1 MKKILLSV
9 FALATFGVNA
19 QTIVSTTPQN
29 KKVVLEEFTGIYCQY
44 CPQGHAIAQGLKANN
59 PGNVFVINIHQ
70 GGFSTPGAT
79 DPDFR
84 TSFGNAI
91 ANQTGLIGYP
101 AGTVNRHVF
110 SGLEQ
115 GAVGTTAMSRGDWTN
130 AANQILVESSYLNV
144 ATQATIDVQS
154 REITVLVEVYYT
166 GDSPQ
171 STNKI
176 NVALLQNNTI
186 GKQVNTT
193 GTITGYNHMHRLVHL
208 ITGQWGEIISSTTS
222 GSFYSQTFTYTIPEH
237 YNNIPALLGDMEIV
251 AFVTETNQ
259 EIVSGAGAYP
269 EFTFTYENNVALKG
283 VKSMI
288 PTCLDRVTPVISVEN
303 TGSEDI
309 TSIDVEYSVNGG
321 VTNTYTWT
329 GDLEPLKRVEI
340 QLPQSDEFTL
350 ADSNTLTVN
359 VDSFGDE
366 SLDDN
371 SFELAFSKSSI
382 EVSTL
387 LTLSLSTDNWGYEAS
402 WNVKDSNGNTV
413 QSGQSYGNN
422 QTYTI
427 QITLPNSGCYQFNL
441 FDGYGDG
448 GGAVSLVDNNGSQ
461 VFSSPNG
468 NYGSGTSIYFSADS
482 TLSASEFD
490 FSNDIRLYP
499 NPSTGV
505 FFLNDNQQTVSVA
518 VVDTLG
524 KVVYSQNNV
533 GQSVDLS
540 NLPKGIYFA
549 KITNE
554 HNNTIIQ
561 KLIIN

>member
-1 MKKILLSV
+1 MKKILLSI
-9 FALATFGVNA
+9 FALAAIGVSA
-19 QTIVSTTPQN
+19 QTIVSTTAQN

-44 CPQGHAIAQGLKANN
+44 CPQGHAIAQSIKNNN
-59 PGNVFVINIHQ
+59 PGNVFLINIHQ
-70 GGFSTPGAT
+70 GGFAVPEIG

-91 ANQTGLIGYP
+91 ANQSGLTGYP

-110 SGLEQ
+110 SGLQQ
-115 GAVGTTAMSRGDWTN
+115 GAVGTTAMSRGNWAN
-130 AANQILVESSYLNV
+130 ATNQILAQSSYVNV
-144 ATQATIDVQS
+144 ATEATIDVQT

-166 GDSPQ
+166 GNSPL
-171 STNKI
+171 STNKL

-186 GKQVNTT
+186 GKQANTT
-193 GTITGYNHMHRLVHL
+193 GIISGYNHMHRLVHL
-208 ITGQWGEIISSTTS
+208 ITGQWGENITSTST
-222 GSFYSQTFTYTIPEH
+222 GSFHSQTFTYTIPEH

-251 AFVTETNQ
+251 AFVAESNQ
-259 EIVSGAGAYP
+259 KIISGAGTYP
-269 EFTFTYENNVALKG
+269 EFTFTHENNIALKG
-283 VKSMI
+283 IKNII
-288 PTCLDRVTPVISVEN
+288 PSCLTNITPVVSVEN

-309 TSIDVEYSVNGG
+309 TSIDFEYSVNGG
-321 VTNTYTWT
+321 TTNTYNWT
-329 GDLEPLKRVEI
+329 GNLESLKRTEI
-340 QLPQSDEFTL
+340 QLPQSTEFIL
-350 ADSNTLTVN
+350 EDSNILTVN
-359 VDSFGDE
+359 IISLEDE
-366 SLDDN
+366 GANDN
-371 SFELAFSKSSI
+371 SFELMFEKSPI

-387 LTLSLSTDNWGYEAS
+387 LTLSLNTDNWGYEAS

-413 QSGQSYGNN
+413 QSGQNYGSN

-441 FDGYGDG
+441 FDAYGDG

-461 VFSSPNG
+461 VFSSPTG
-468 NYGSGTSIYFSADS
+468 NYGSGTTLYFSADS
-482 TLSASEFD
+482 TLSSSEFD

-505 FFLNDNQQTVSVA
+505 FFLNDNQQTVSIA

-549 KITNE
+549 RVTNE
-554 HNNTIIQ
+554 NNNTITQ
-561 KLIIN
+561 KIIIN